1 MKLLTCPSKALWTAA
16 AAAIIKSTSSSSSCC
31 CRFAPYYSSS
41 SRLRSSSRKSSSIEI
56 STVASPLLL
65 SSTSFISASARTSS
79 SGKRTRHC
87 SSSDGI
93 TIISATSHLARASS
107 TTKTQRNMSSI
118 SSSSTSTSDNN
129 NNIVQPSQVQ
139 NRVALLQ
146 LPVTHNKDI
155 NLQTAISY
163 IRQAHHAGARLCVLP
178 EIWNS
183 PYATSAFPEY
193 AELLP
198 QVGDCL
204 LPSKS
209 AYGTTIEEGNK
220 EAEEDDDNGITWG
233 KSSRMLME
241 MAKLT
246 NMYIVG
252 GSIPEV
258 VVVDD
263 SSLSN
268 NSDDNHVQTTSTM
281 NRYKYF
287 NTCLVINPH
296 GKVVAK
302 HRKVHL
308 FDVNVP
314 GGIQFKESETLTP
327 GDLGAT
333 YFDVVEKD
341 EKEEENEETNKD
353 DGRSRGSSNC
363 ELGRIGIGI
372 WYVVVVSISASSLL
386 LPSRIDTS
394 WSSCS

>member
-1 MKLLTCPSKALWTAA
+1 M
-16 AAAIIKSTSSSSSCC
+16 
-31 CRFAPYYSSS
+31 
-41 SRLRSSSRKSSSIEI
+41 SRKSSSIEI
-56 STVASPLLL
+56 STVASPSPLLL
-65 SSTSFISASARTSS
+65 TSFISAYGRTSS

-93 TIISATSHLARASS
+93 TTISATSYLARARASS
-107 TTKTQRNMSSI
+107 PTKTQRKMSSI
-118 SSSSTSTSDNN
+118 SSSSTSTSAND

-163 IRQAHHAGARLCVLP
+163 IRQAHTAGARLCVLP

-209 AYGTTIEEGNK
+209 SASDYTVEEGNN
-220 EAEEDDDNGITWG
+220 EAEKDDDNGITWG

-252 GSIPEV
+252 GSIPEY

-268 NSDDNHVQTTSTM
+268 NSDDNHGQTTSTM

>member
-1 MKLLTCPSKALWTAA
+1 M
-16 AAAIIKSTSSSSSCC
+16 
-31 CRFAPYYSSS
+31 
-41 SRLRSSSRKSSSIEI
+41 SRKLSSIEI
-56 STVASPLLL
+56 STVASPSPLLL
-65 SSTSFISASARTSS
+65 TSFISAYGMTSS

-93 TIISATSHLARASS
+93 TTISATSYLARASS

-118 SSSSTSTSDNN
+118 SSSSTSTSEKNN
-129 NNIVQPSQVQ
+129 YILLPQVQ

-155 NLQTAISY
+155 NLQTAITY
-163 IRQAHHAGARLCVLP
+163 IRQAHTAGARLCVLP

-281 NRYKYF
+281 NRYKYY

-333 YFDVVEKD
+333 YFDVMEKN

-353 DGRSRGSSNC
+353 DARIRSSNC
-363 ELGRIGIGI
+363 EMGRIGIGI

>member
-1 MKLLTCPSKALWTAA
+1 L
-16 AAAIIKSTSSSSSCC
+16 
-31 CRFAPYYSSS
+31 
-41 SRLRSSSRKSSSIEI
+41 SRKSSSIEI
-56 STVASPLLL
+56 STVASPSPLLL
-65 SSTSFISASARTSS
+65 TSFISAYGRTSS

-93 TIISATSHLARASS
+93 TTISATSYLAIARARASS
-107 TTKTQRNMSSI
+107 PTKTQRKMSSI
-118 SSSSTSTSDNN
+118 SSSSTSTSYNN
-129 NNIVQPSQVQ
+129 NNILQPQVQ

-155 NLQTAISY
+155 NLQTAITY
-163 IRQAHHAGARLCVLP
+163 IRQAHTAGAQLCVLP

-209 AYGTTIEEGNK
+209 AYGTTVEERNN
-220 EAEEDDDNGITWG
+220 EAEKDDDNGITWG

-258 VVVDD
+258 VVVDVHET
-263 SSLSN
+263 SLSK
-268 NSDDNHVQTTSTM
+268 NSDNHEQTTSTM
-281 NRYKYF
+281 NRYKYY

-314 GGIQFKESETLTP
+314 GGIQFRESETLTP

-333 YFDVVEKD
+333 YFDVAEKD
-341 EKEEENEETNKD
+341 EEEDENEETNKD
-353 DGRSRGSSNC
+353 DARSRASNC

-372 WYVVVVSISASSLL
+372 WYVIVVVSISAVFSFITFSY
-386 LPSRIDTS
+386 
-394 WSSCS
+394 